1 MTTDKIDK
9 PFFLN
14 SDFLSSPD
22 ARSIRIA
29 TEYLGPQNRF
39 IRNHIEDTIVFF
51 GSEYNLF
58 KPVFVSVIFFA
69 TLTFI
74 SAGNSLGSE

>member
-1 MTTDKIDK
+1 MTTNKIDK

-29 TEYLGPQNRF
+29 IEYLGPQNRF

-51 GSEYNLF
+51 GSARI
-58 KPVFVSVIFFA
+58 KSPKKSKD
-69 TLTFI
+69 
-74 SAGNSLGSE
+74 